1 MHLVDG
7 EVLAVHLLDLH
18 FDRHAVAVPARN
30 VRGLEALKGLFLE
43 DHVLE
48 DLVDGVTDVD
58 VAVGVGRTV
67 MKDELL
73 GVAAGVDDAFVDVLF
88 IPLPDPFGS
97 RLGRLP
103 RIGNGVSGRLSGYF
117 LVSAADPASFA
128 MVSTP
133 GPLGLFR

>member
-1 MHLVDG
+1 M
-7 EVLAVHLLDLH
+7 
-18 FDRHAVAVPARN
+18 
-30 VRGLEALKGLFLE
+30 EALKGLFLE

-88 IPLPDPFGS
+88 IPLPDPF
-97 RLGRLP
+97 RFALGQVAAHRERRVGKVERVFL
-103 RIGNGVSGRLSGYF
+103 GVGG
-117 LVSAADPASFA
+117 DPASFA